1 MKVTFS
7 EPAMED
13 KIMDSRDA
21 IDRMK
26 VFNRL
31 RWDASVVVGGKTI
44 HQDDPR
50 FNSKRFTKKQEKI
63 MLEMQGYIL
72 DSICDELLP
81 EGMNWELTDDGVTI
95 GDYGFSVAPVISE
108 EGLGMRYHGVR
119 FYVLNPHGEE
129 SELFHDAKH
138 AIIEAAMQEFKCQMQ
153 SKATRISLSKKLN
166 P

>member
-1 MKVTFS
+1 
-7 EPAMED
+7 MED

-31 RWDASVVVGGKTI
+31 RWNASVVVGGKTI
-44 HQDDPR
+44 YQDDPR
-50 FNSKRFTKKQEKI
+50 FNAKRFTKAQEKI
-63 MLEMQGYIL
+63 MLEMQGYIV

-119 FYVLNPHGEE
+119 FYVLNPYGEE
-129 SELFHDAKH
+129 SEPFHDAKH

-153 SKATRISLSKKLN
+153 SKATKISLSKKLN